1 MNFARKPAKDRGR
14 QSIRKH
20 FDERCLAVK
29 RAADE
34 VSPHGHSNSNPH
46 HPKAHRHRTT
56 SKKWVLRVAKV
67 GFCLV
72 LLACCKSQAQELDS
86 AREEG
91 RFMRKSYAMVSS
103 LEALGRSGSANP
115 LGWFVAK
122 PYKWLLA
129 IEFLAQNST
138 ADSLV
143 MWNLPA

>member
-1 MNFARKPAKDRGR
+1 
-14 QSIRKH
+14 
-20 FDERCLAVK
+20 
-29 RAADE
+29 
-34 VSPHGHSNSNPH
+34 
-46 HPKAHRHRTT
+46 
-56 SKKWVLRVAKV
+56 
-67 GFCLV
+67 
-72 LLACCKSQAQELDS
+72 
-86 AREEG
+86 
-91 RFMRKSYAMVSS
+91 MRKSYAMVSS